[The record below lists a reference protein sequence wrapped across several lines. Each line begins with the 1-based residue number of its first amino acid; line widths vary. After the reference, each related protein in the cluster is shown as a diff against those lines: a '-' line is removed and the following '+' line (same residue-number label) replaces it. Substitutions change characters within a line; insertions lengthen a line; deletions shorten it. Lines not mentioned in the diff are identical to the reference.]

1 MKNSIFRFV
10 SQKYCINHC
19 SHSYDKISDENVKE
33 DLLIFWCFIRC
44 YSFIKGGKRGQEKT
58 HHVIEKAEKNI
69 LNLGL
74 FLNHSV
80 LLAPDHGMS
89 PTHSRETM
97 SLVVLFGNS
106 LTGNQEVWLTSLLG
120 VLSPVPMTVNTNH
133 DMVLDMSASF
143 ETHTAMIYD
152 QKIITKSLFLYFT
165 RRSSVLFM
173 EFLLCIILFWCNWTK

>member
-1 MKNSIFRFV
+1 MFYKMLLLHKRREKRSR
-10 SQKYCINHC
+10 
-19 SHSYDKISDENVKE
+19 E
-33 DLLIFWCFIRC
+33 DTSCHWESR
-44 YSFIKGGKRGQEKT
+44 
-58 HHVIEKAEKNI
+58 KNI